1 VIARTR
7 RATGENELSLNSLHT
22 ARPGSVE
29 YRVAAHE
36 LATLDAVFAEAPV
49 GLALVDEIGRFV
61 RINDAFARLVRADGS
76 ELLGQHFAVLAGTG
90 DTVRA
95 REETGAFLR
104 GSEDTSFDCRVVT
117 RDGPVELVLR
127 RRALAV
133 EGRSYD
139 LVTATTPGT
148 AAAASAPP
156 PRAPASSPV
165 IAPAHAEL
173 TQQLQ
178 SALAEIERANQAKS
192 HFIAH
197 MSHELRTPLNAI
209 LGFSEMLRLQM
220 LGPLG
225 VAKYREYVEA
235 IHVSGSHLLS
245 LINDVL
251 DVSRIEAGK
260 WEPQIEDVDLQ
271 GVVAAA
277 ARMMQVPAERAG
289 VAVSVAAPEAPLI
302 ARGDRRAVQQM
313 LLNLLSNA
321 VKFTRRGGQIM
332 VALSSEPGLALVT
345 VADTGVGIPADKLA
359 QLGRPFEQ
367 VENPLSR
374 RHRGSGLGL
383 ALTKMIA
390 DRLGGSL
397 GIASAEGRGTT
408 ATIRLPRAG

>member
-1 VIARTR
+1 MSDSRVAAINLAGRN
-7 RATGENELSLNSLHT
+7 GENELSLNPLHT

-49 GLALVDEIGRFV
+49 GLALIDEIGRLV
-61 RINDAFARLVRADGS
+61 RINDAFARLVRAEAS

-104 GSEDTSFDCRVVT
+104 GPEDAAFDCRVVT

-139 LVTATTPGT
+139 LVTA
-148 AAAASAPP
+148 SAPGAEQIAP
-156 PRAPASSPV
+156 PRAPV
-165 IAPAHAEL
+165 APAAPAEV

-178 SALAEIERANQAKS
+178 AALAEIERANRAKS

-260 WEPQIEDVDLQ
+260 WEPQVEDVDLQ
-271 GVVAAA
+271 GIVAAA
-277 ARMMQVPAERAG
+277 VRMMQVPAERAG
-289 VAVSVAAPEAPLI
+289 IAVSVAAPETPLI
-302 ARGDRRAVQQM
+302 ARGDRRATQQM

-321 VKFTRRGGQIM
+321 LKFTRRGGQVM
-332 VALSSEPGLALVT
+332 VALSNEPGLALLT
-345 VADTGVGIPADKLA
+345 VADTGVGIAADKLA

-374 RHRGSGLGL
+374 RHRGTGLGL

-390 DRLGGSL
+390 ERLGGSL

-408 ATIRLPRAG
+408 ATIRLPRAKS

>member
-1 VIARTR
+1 M
-7 RATGENELSLNSLHT
+7 SLNPLHT

-61 RINDAFARLVRADGS
+61 RINDAFARLVRTDAS

-104 GSEDTSFDCRVVT
+104 GTEDAAFDCRVVT

-139 LVTATTPGT
+139 LVTA
-148 AAAASAPP
+148 SAPGAEAIAP
-156 PRAPASSPV
+156 PRTPVVPAAP
-165 IAPAHAEL
+165 AEL
-173 TQQLQ
+173 TAQLQ
-178 SALAEIERANQAKS
+178 AALAEIERANRAKS

-271 GVVAAA
+271 GVVAASV
-277 ARMMQVPAERAG
+277 RMMQVPAERAG

-321 VKFTRRGGQIM
+321 VKFTRRGGQVMI
-332 VALSSEPGLALVT
+332 ALSSEPGLALIT
-345 VADTGVGIPADKLA
+345 VADTGVGIAADKLA

-408 ATIRLPRAG
+408 ATIRLPRAK